1 MIDDGNWKQEQI
13 LISLILLSV
22 PIPPAMK
29 GARVCHGK
37 YPHPKA
43 RNNQSILVF
52 CMSLHAS
59 SKSILINALGT
70 SEMPLRQ
77 LPNNISD
84 FEGVN
89 KYPLGRSL
97 SESN

>member
-43 RNNQSILVF
+43 RNSQNWYFV
-52 CMSLHAS
+52 
-59 SKSILINALGT
+59 
-70 SEMPLRQ
+70 
-77 LPNNISD
+77 
-84 FEGVN
+84 
-89 KYPLGRSL
+89 
-97 SESN
+97 